1 MCHRNRAEPVKELVE
16 YLYRHYPPG
25 GHYCRPVLVDNLVKE
40 GPFTRQEIHR
50 MACMAHQAGLLDWGF
65 TYENGHHFPSQYT
78 HQDLYSIAL
87 TQKRL
92 KRT

>member
-1 MCHRNRAEPVKELVE
+1 MKVLVE
-16 YLYRHYPPG
+16 YLYRHYYPG

-40 GPFTRQEIHR
+40 GQFTREEIST
-50 MACMAHQAGLLDWGF
+50 MARQAHEAGLLDWGF

-78 HQDLYSIAL
+78 HEDLFSIAL
-87 TQKRL
+87 TQKGL